1 MKKKEKSQIFLQ
13 SNARSSDL
21 TGNKKDKKRKQI
33 IQLQHLKKDS
43 HVLLLPPLWPYCLWH
58 LTVKSKK
65 ISQQKKRNA
74 NTRVP
79 LRPPTAVSLLQV
91 FTPSSSKN
99 WRIFF
104 HSNNLFY
111 TTKIC
116 SSQNSLEQ
124 NVVSYLKM
132 NMWIWI
138 IIIGHIL
145 NSTTA
150 PKLYLFVKGS
160 LLIRYRDKVK
170 SVRANVFNDNL
181 FKSNLI
187 GIHSSWFRPSP
198 GTSSNFCPQNNDNN
212 NNMES

>member
-1 MKKKEKSQIFLQ
+1 MKKKKKSQFFLQ
-13 SNARSSDL
+13 NTARWRDL
-21 TGNKKDKKRKQI
+21 TGNKKDTKENKSYNCNTLKRLSCSSAPSTMTLLFVTSWPTWLSNQRKSVGKKKEM
-33 IQLQHLKKDS
+33 
-43 HVLLLPPLWPYCLWH
+43 
-58 LTVKSKK
+58 
-65 ISQQKKRNA
+65 
-74 NTRVP
+74 
-79 LRPPTAVSLLQV
+79 PTAEYLWGLRLLCRCSM
-91 FTPSSSKN
+91 SSRLHLLKLEDF
-99 WRIFF
+99 FF

-111 TTKIC
+111 TTKIW

-198 GTSSNFCPQNNDNN
+198 GTSSNFCPQNQFKLK
-212 NNMES
+212 